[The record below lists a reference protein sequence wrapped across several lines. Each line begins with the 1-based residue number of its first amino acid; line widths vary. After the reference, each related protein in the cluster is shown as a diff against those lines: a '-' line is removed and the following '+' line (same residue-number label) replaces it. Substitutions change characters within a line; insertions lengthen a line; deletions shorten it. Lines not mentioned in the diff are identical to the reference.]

1 MNKKENNVQV
11 LSIKTKTS
19 ISNSHG
25 RENEGFTM
33 SADDKQNSS
42 NDDTVLPAITL
53 RKVNQKYQDGDVK
66 IFVPE
71 KSKEESKSED
81 DESVLVY
88 KISDR
93 IPMQLTLLFAMQQ
106 ALLSLS
112 TGIAVSLLVS
122 QVVCAENND
131 EIRAKLLS
139 STLFMNGITTLLMV
153 TVGIRLPLYQGATPD
168 YVAPLLAMAELDKDR
183 CNFNRTVISINGTNS
198 NSTIIE
204 TNEEELQGSL
214 LAAGAIHFIIGATG
228 LVGVLLRFIG
238 PVTIVPTILT
248 AAIAIILSLYLANF
262 KMPIPVWT
270 RKKGCHVIRYPLH
283 QVFAILI
290 ALVVG
295 WLVCLIL
302 TAAGAFS
309 DDPKSKE
316 FYSRTDS
323 RSEIITK
330 ASWFYFP
337 YPGQFGP
344 IGFNIS
350 AFVGFVVA
358 TIVSILDSI
367 GDYYACAS
375 TCRVPPPPSHGVN
388 RGIAIE
394 GFCSALSGAVG
405 CGHATTTYG
414 GNIGAIGLTRVASR
428 WVFVG
433 VSIIYIVFG
442 IIGKISAIFIT
453 IPYPVLGGVLI
464 VMFGAFNGVVLS
476 NLKAV
481 DLSST
486 RNLAI
491 IGTSLLLGL
500 MVPHWVEEYPDVI
513 DTGNKEAD
521 NVITMLLGNPN
532 LCGGVLACFLDN
544 TIPGTLEERG
554 IAEWQM
560 SEITA
565 ENKSKYIEGFEV
577 YEPLI
582 PKKIKQ
588 MRCMRF
594 LPFMPNPD
602 KPDVTNKAR
611 TLSAN
616 FERRKSL
623 LGTISTR

>member
-1 MNKKENNVQV
+1 
-11 LSIKTKTS
+11 
-19 ISNSHG
+19 
-25 RENEGFTM
+25 
-33 SADDKQNSS
+33 
-42 NDDTVLPAITL
+42 
-53 RKVNQKYQDGDVK
+53 
-66 IFVPE
+66 
-71 KSKEESKSED
+71 
-81 DESVLVY
+81 
-88 KISDR
+88 
-93 IPMQLTLLFAMQQ
+93 MQQ

-204 TNEEELQGSL
+204 TNEEEVILSLITSLQGSL

-238 PVTIVPTILT
+238 PVTIVPTILLIGIYIMKSVTKFTQYHWGLALMT

-491 IGTSLLLGL
+491 IGTSLLIGL

-554 IAEWQM
+554 IAEWQI

-588 MRCMRF
+588 MRFMRF

-623 LGTISTR
+623 LGTIPTR